1 MSETNCGLTH
11 VLDSKGQLG
20 AQCRFSLCSDIGEHH
35 RASARGRDVDARAG
49 SALAAAASP

>member
-1 MSETNCGLTH
+1 MSKTSCALTH
-11 VLDSKGQLG
+11 VLVSKDQLG
-20 AQCRFSLCSDIGEHH
+20 AQCRLSLCSGIGEHH